1 MTLLQIKQG
10 LNKKIIQPIRMY
22 NRRKKFR
29 DKPVSIISINCI
41 GGGISNDF
49 GWEFLS
55 PTINLFMYPD
65 DFLTFCENLEECIE
79 LPLVFKEIGFSGK
92 EYPIG
97 EICSSK
103 GNIEIHFLHYNSFE
117 EAKLKWN
124 ERCKRVDKNNILLL
138 FSDQNGCNIEHI
150 NRFDR
155 LKYQKLFFTGNE
167 LFRDKYDYSVYVKP
181 NKYEI
186 ENNINP
192 IDRSMIFVG
201 LLGYRR
207 YEKNFNAEKF
217 FGKLIENR

>member
-22 NRRKKFR
+22 NRRKKFI

-92 EYPIG
+92 
-97 EICSSK
+97 
-103 GNIEIHFLHYNSFE
+103 
-117 EAKLKWN
+117 
-124 ERCKRVDKNNILLL
+124 DILLA
-138 FSDQNGCNIEHI
+138 
-150 NRFDR
+150 
-155 LKYQKLFFTGNE
+155 KYVHQK
-167 LFRDKYDYSVYVKP
+167 V
-181 NKYEI
+181 I
-186 ENNINP
+186 
-192 IDRSMIFVG
+192 
-201 LLGYRR
+201 
-207 YEKNFNAEKF
+207 
-217 FGKLIENR
+217 

>member
-1 MTLLQIKQG
+1 M
-10 LNKKIIQPIRMY
+10 
-22 NRRKKFR
+22 
-29 DKPVSIISINCI
+29 
-41 GGGISNDF
+41 
-49 GWEFLS
+49 
-55 PTINLFMYPD
+55 
-65 DFLTFCENLEECIE
+65 
-79 LPLVFKEIGFSGK
+79 
-92 EYPIG
+92 
-97 EICSSK
+97 
-103 GNIEIHFLHYNSFE
+103 
-117 EAKLKWN
+117 KWN

-207 YEKNFNAEKF
+207 YEKKF
-217 FGKLIENR
+217 